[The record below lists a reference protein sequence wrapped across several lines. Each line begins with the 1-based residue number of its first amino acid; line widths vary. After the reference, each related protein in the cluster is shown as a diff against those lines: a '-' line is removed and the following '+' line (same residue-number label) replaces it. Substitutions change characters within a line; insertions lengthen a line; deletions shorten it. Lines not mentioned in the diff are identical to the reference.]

1 MDAHIVTA
9 YVLTDDLLKSLNH
22 HEYVQCQMSDAEVL
36 TTAIVAAMFFSG
48 KMESSRWFLN
58 EQGYMP
64 RMLSKSR
71 LNRRLHRVKHLL
83 LVLFQVLGEMW
94 KEVNDES
101 RYVIDSFPIP
111 VCDNIRI
118 QRCRLYQDEQYR
130 GYQSSKRR
138 YFYGLKVHILITAQG
153 EPVEFFLTPG
163 NFADVSALDLFD
175 FDLPAGSLI
184 YGDKAYNW
192 YLLEDL
198 LAELDIQLSPIR
210 KKNSKRKLPPWE
222 EYLQARGRK
231 MVETAASNVERLLPK
246 HIHAVTPAGF
256 ELKVVLFILASSL
269 LALPA

>member
-1 MDAHIVTA
+1 MDNHIVTV
-9 YVLTDDLLKSLNH
+9 YVLTDDLLQSLNH
-22 HEYVQCQMSDAEVL
+22 HEDIQCQMSDAEVL
-36 TTAIVAAMFFSG
+36 TTAIVSAMFFGG
-48 KMESSRWFLN
+48 KIEYSRWCLH

-83 LVLFQVLGEMW
+83 VVLFRVMGEMW
-94 KEVNDES
+94 KELNDES
-101 RYVIDSFPIP
+101 VYVLDSFPIP
-111 VCDNIRI
+111 ACDNIRI
-118 QRCRLYQDEQYR
+118 RRCRLYQGERYR

-138 YFYGLKVHILITAQG
+138 YFYGLKVHLLVTAQG

-163 NFADVSALDLFD
+163 SFGDVSGLDLFD
-175 FDLPAGSLI
+175 FDLPEGSLI

-210 KKNSKRKLPPWE
+210 KKNAKRQLPPWE
-222 EYLQARGRK
+222 VYLQARGRK

-246 HIHAVTPAGF
+246 HIHAVTAEGF
-256 ELKVVLFILASSL
+256 ELKVVLSILASSFH
-269 LALPA
+269 ALPI